1 MLPVS
6 VKQLEICQENVYNEA
21 ILSKKQDGY
30 VVLENSQ
37 KNVSNRVPFKQFDL
51 SNLLPTI
58 RLVTFTEEILNGK
71 LHLWCS
77 DFFSFLSSQVNT
89 TLGYY
94 PVFSIDPKLQ
104 SKVATATHSLLKMKI
119 FVKDFFSKCEQIQ
132 MKRIIYVYLLNISC
146 KLQFYAVNTAIL
158 LVLVSFSDFAQ

>member
-1 MLPVS
+1 MFPVS
-6 VKQLEICQENVYNEA
+6 VLKQLEICQENVYNEA
-21 ILSKKQDGY
+21 ILSKNRMAMYFWKIPRKTS
-30 VVLENSQ
+30 L
-37 KNVSNRVPFKQFDL
+37 RVPFKQFEL

-94 PVFSIDPKLQ
+94 PVFSIYPKIAEQ
-104 SKVATATHSLLKMKI
+104 SGNSYTLITKNE
-119 FVKDFFSKCEQIQ
+119 DF
-132 MKRIIYVYLLNISC
+132 R
-146 KLQFYAVNTAIL
+146 
-158 LVLVSFSDFAQ
+158 

>member
-6 VKQLEICQENVYNEA
+6 VLKELEICQENVYNEA

-77 DFFSFLSSQVNT
+77 DFFPF
-89 TLGYY
+89 
-94 PVFSIDPKLQ
+94 
-104 SKVATATHSLLKMKI
+104 
-119 FVKDFFSKCEQIQ
+119 
-132 MKRIIYVYLLNISC
+132 
-146 KLQFYAVNTAIL
+146 
-158 LVLVSFSDFAQ
+158 